1 MIPNCGVMFGMYYQM
16 DPLNTSQIYETILPA
31 AQGYPS
37 MNESM
42 KKNPLE
48 LREGDGQYYVK
59 IRKEDGL
66 QLRCEKV

>member
-1 MIPNCGVMFGMYYQM
+1 M
-16 DPLNTSQIYETILPA
+16 DPLYTSKLYDSILPA

-37 MNESM
+37 MNESL

-66 QLRCEKV
+66 